1 MSVLLADID
10 ATCAALGYDDG
21 IKYQAD
27 PDAIQGLKV
36 GPSTNAKQRAMNS
49 CEIPVF
55 LALNLDTSPG
65 FGQS

>member
-1 MSVLLADID
+1 MSIFLADID

-36 GPSTNAKQRAMNS
+36 ILVLVSFFIKDKRTKEEN
-49 CEIPVF
+49 
-55 LALNLDTSPG
+55 D
-65 FGQS
+65 

>member
-1 MSVLLADID
+1 MSILLADID

-36 GPSTNAKQRAMNS
+36 GHIQYKVPREFIQ
-49 CEIPVF
+49 IPAV
-55 LALNLDTSPG
+55 LALDLDS
-65 FGQS
+65 SS